1 MQCCAVLAWKK
12 KKYNKIEDGSKLSR
26 HHVAN
31 GNGQCPPGS
40 RTTRLSAKQ
49 TRDKNLRNLIM
60 VWSFSLVNEFDF
72 IHIVVLF
79 EN

>member
-12 KKYNKIEDGSKLSR
+12 KIYNKIEDGSKSR

-31 GNGQCPPGS
+31 GNGQCPRG
-40 RTTRLSAKQ
+40 RLSAKQ
-49 TRDKNLRNLIM
+49 TRDKNLRNPIM
-60 VWSFSLVNEFDF
+60 AWSFSLVNEFDF

>member
-1 MQCCAVLAWKK
+1 MLCSLSLEE
-12 KKYNKIEDGSKLSR
+12 KKYNKIEDGSKSR

-31 GNGQCPPGS
+31 GNGQCPRGS

-49 TRDKNLRNLIM
+49 TRDKNLGNPFM
-60 VWSFSLVNEFDF
+60 AWSFSLVNEFYF
-72 IHIVVLF
+72 IHIIVLF

>member
-12 KKYNKIEDGSKLSR
+12 KKYNKIEDGSKSR

-31 GNGQCPPGS
+31 GNGQCPRGS
-40 RTTRLSAKQ
+40 RTTKFSAKQ
-49 TRDKNLRNLIM
+49 TRDKNLRNPIM
-60 VWSFSLVNEFDF
+60 AWSFSLVNEFDF

>member
-1 MQCCAVLAWKK
+1 MLCSLSLEEKNI
-12 KKYNKIEDGSKLSR
+12 YNKVEYGSKSR

-31 GNGQCPPGS
+31 GNGQCPRGS

-49 TRDKNLRNLIM
+49 TRDKNLGNPFM
-60 VWSFSLVNEFDF
+60 AWSFSLVNEFYF
-72 IHIVVLF
+72 IHIIVLF